1 MGFSEWG
8 KVEGN
13 MVSGESI
20 FLVDF
25 VKMINFGLFDFQDE
39 IYLFIEVLFFYV
51 KVFVYM
57 WFNL

>member
-1 MGFSEWG
+1 
-8 KVEGN
+8 
-13 MVSGESI
+13 MVSGESM